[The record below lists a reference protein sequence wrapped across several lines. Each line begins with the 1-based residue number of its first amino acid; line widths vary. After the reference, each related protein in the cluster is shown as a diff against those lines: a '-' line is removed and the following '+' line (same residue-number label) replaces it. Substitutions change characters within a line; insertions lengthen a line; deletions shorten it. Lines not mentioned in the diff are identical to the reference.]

1 MSIVSASFS
10 LRLNSVQLFKPCRG
24 LSGFIRIQHF
34 RLRVFFHLRQKALKA
49 VTPSYCRISRQTI
62 ADRIRIDALCYHSAV
77 RRTGFEQRLNLGLI
91 AGIKLEWFGPLQH
104 LRPQTT
110 QWVF

>member
-1 MSIVSASFS
+1 MKGLHRQHGRLGKKSWKPGFSI
-10 LRLNSVQLFKPCRG
+10 
-24 LSGFIRIQHF
+24 
-34 RLRVFFHLRQKALKA
+34 ALYGS
-49 VTPSYCRISRQTI
+49 PGYCRISRQTI